1 MIKCEP
7 HLRERRRPIPRVKD
21 PTQPY
26 SHRRLD
32 STVINTTMDTEAV
45 ELLYRYGGTGRQNT
59 GRFLARLL
67 YEHHARMQERTR
79 VKENLYAALDGGNS
93 LVTEADVAFPA
104 YCRHFS
110 PVICRSTKRGMRTSD
125 CFVWC
130 FEL

>member
-1 MIKCEP
+1 M
-7 HLRERRRPIPRVKD
+7 PRVKD

-67 YEHHARMQERTR
+67 YEHHARQEERAR
-79 VKENLYAALDGGNS
+79 VKASLYAALDGGNS
-93 LVTEADVAFPA
+93 LVTEASAED
-104 YCRHFS
+104 
-110 PVICRSTKRGMRTSD
+110 
-125 CFVWC
+125 
-130 FEL
+130 